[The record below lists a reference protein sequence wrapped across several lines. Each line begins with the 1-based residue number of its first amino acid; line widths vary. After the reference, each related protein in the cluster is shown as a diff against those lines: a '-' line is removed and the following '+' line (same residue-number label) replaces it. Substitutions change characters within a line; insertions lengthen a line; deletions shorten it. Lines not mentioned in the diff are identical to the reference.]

1 KLTELTVLIWP
12 VILLVDLLAVLL
24 AALAAS
30 ALPVLVV
37 LGLSL
42 VAAAGVL
49 FKIPAELTGLP
60 TLLVVVGACALFFV
74 AGGVWLW
81 RKLPT
86 MKTATGEAPD
96 LRDDLAAHI
105 PSFAIV
111 LPFALLVMMV
121 ARLPLANPSPV
132 FGLAMLLA
140 VMLLAVTWKLKVEWL
155 PL

>member
-1 KLTELTVLIWP
+1 MLPLALQHRAGNPAPPQSSLLFPPVALLALLVPIFKLTELTVLIWP

-37 LGLSL
+37 LGLTL

-74 AGGVWLW
+74 AAGVWLW

-111 LPFALLVMMV
+111 
-121 ARLPLANPSPV
+121 
-132 FGLAMLLA
+132 
-140 VMLLAVTWKLKVEWL
+140 
-155 PL
+155 